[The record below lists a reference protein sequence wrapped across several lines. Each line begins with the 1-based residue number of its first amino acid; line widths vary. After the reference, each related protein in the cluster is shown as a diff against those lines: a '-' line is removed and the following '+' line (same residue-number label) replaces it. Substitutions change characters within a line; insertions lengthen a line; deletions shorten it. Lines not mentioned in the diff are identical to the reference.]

1 MVTSPNRRGSITKPE
16 SSTLWAASAGR
27 CNICSQS
34 LLRDA
39 TTGVEVKAGEMAHIV
54 GVSDGPRS
62 PRGQHPLAKEERNKA
77 ENLILLCEKH
87 HTEVDTRTDLY
98 SAEYLR
104 RLKREYEDRI
114 FFLTGLGPERE
125 TYVLR
130 MLGSIHGKQFDITR
144 EDAREIVLD
153 GEGRYPRYALS
164 ATEHDV
170 SIDLRQLTNEGTLSY
185 WEQAEAKIAERVA
198 HLRDLQDQ
206 GTVTHLSVLALGR
219 IPALVMLGVALGDA
233 TNITVYHRRQ
243 DGWGWNPDALEP
255 EFEIISHATEGDT
268 VTLACSLTADV
279 QLDRAPADTREGAVY
294 EIRPSNTH
302 PCSALLDHPRAQ
314 NAFATTYREFLGMVE
329 RDHPNAEAIHLL
341 PAVPGDAAIVLGRI
355 RSPAVHPPLR
365 VLDIDRDT
373 GQYIFICEVGA

>member
-1 MVTSPNRRGSITKPE
+1 MAGSPNLRGSIPKAE

-34 LLRDA
+34 LLSDA

-62 PRGQHPLAKEERNKA
+62 PRGQHPLPKKERNKA

-87 HTEVDTRTDLY
+87 HTEIDTRTDLY

-104 RLKREYEDRI
+104 RLKREYEDRV
-114 FFLTGLGPERE
+114 FYLTGLGPERE

-130 MLGSIHGKQFDITR
+130 MLGSIHGKQSDITR
-144 EDAREIVLD
+144 EDAREIVLE

-170 SIDLRQLTNEGTLSY
+170 SIDLRQLTNEGSPSY
-185 WEQAEAKIAERVA
+185 WEQAEAKIADRVT
-198 HLRDLQDQ
+198 HLRDLQAQ

-219 IPALVMLGVALGDA
+219 IPALIMLGAALGDA
-233 TNITVYHRRQ
+233 TNVTVYHRRQ
-243 DGWGWNPDALEP
+243 DGWGWDPEAPQPD
-255 EFEIISHATEGDT
+255 FEIVPHATEGDT
-268 VTLACSLTADV
+268 VTLACSLTGEV

-294 EIRPSNTH
+294 EIRPSNAH
-302 PCSALLDHPRAQ
+302 PNPGLLNHPRAQ
-314 NAFATTYREFLGMVE
+314 GAFANAYREFLSMVE
-329 RDHPNAEAIHLL
+329 RDHPHTKAVHLL

-355 RSPAVHPPLR
+355 RTPAVHPPLR
-365 VLDIDRDT
+365 VFDLDRDT
-373 GQYIFICEVGA
+373 SEYIFVCEVGA